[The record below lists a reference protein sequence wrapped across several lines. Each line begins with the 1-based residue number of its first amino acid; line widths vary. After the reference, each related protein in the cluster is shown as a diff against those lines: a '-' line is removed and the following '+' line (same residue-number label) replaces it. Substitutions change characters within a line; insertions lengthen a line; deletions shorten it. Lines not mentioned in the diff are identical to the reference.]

1 MFTGTNPSQIWK
13 KASKDLP
20 VSLFQAHHS
29 WLASSPI
36 LMGLERKLKGIHHR
50 ARYQFTSGDTTGCSG
65 GRSGGGGRSESV
77 LEFRIIQIET
87 DRE

>member
-13 KASKDLP
+13 KASKDLL
-20 VSLFQAHHS
+20 VSLFEANHS

-36 LMGLERKLKGIHHR
+36 LMGSKRKLEGIHHQPR
-50 ARYQFTSGDTTGCSG
+50 HQFTSGAIA
-65 GRSGGGGRSESV
+65 GGGGGKSELV